1 MAGLVWRSLV
11 ECKALKLRQRNSSL
25 HWSPQYEPFLEECR
39 LRGDDRSTSD
49 ICAQWLG
56 VAPPPRA
63 ITGTTVK
70 VSWVKG
76 LLDHLPVEATPEV
89 VTFDARAYTWV
100 LELAF
105 YWLTGVEITYRCT
118 SYHLLGTRWL
128 HPPTAGV
135 GGSSMAV

>member
-1 MAGLVWRSLV
+1 MVPGKATITLENVEVLIGLPTTGLPVLTG
-11 ECKALKLRQRNSSL
+11 Q
-25 HWSPQYEPFLEECR
+25 
-39 LRGDDRSTSD
+39 DDRSTSD